1 MVCFGSWSSI
11 SGEKYIFFAVSEW
24 KCRAVYL
31 YFNIEA
37 LNLLNSQV
45 DKDLLGSSEAD
56 STKGSDVAVDGYSL
70 KSETPYAF
78 HIEISDICGVIPCA
92 DLSLPHGAGF
102 CIDTVHGL
110 KYLVKNLFTN
120 SSFYKQNLA

>member
-1 MVCFGSWSSI
+1 M
-11 SGEKYIFFAVSEW
+11 
-24 KCRAVYL
+24 YL
-31 YFNIEA
+31 NIEA

-45 DKDLLGSSEAD
+45 DKDLLGPSEAD
-56 STKGSDVAVDGYSL
+56 STKANDVAVDGYSL
-70 KSETPYAF
+70 KAEISYAF

-120 SSFYKQNLA
+120 SSYINEI